1 MAYEPRDNET
11 ELVTRRRAYFI
22 EQLTKKGI
30 EHEITDKVKDENG
43 KWKPVFVK
51 LHATLKF
58 LYSYAEKMAIHMD
71 LKNSEDLKQ
80 LENEAGAE
88 SDDELDDDD
97 DGEESADYVE
107 IVMNYVKKVKENS
120 LT

>member
-1 MAYEPRDNET
+1 MAYEPRDNEP
-11 ELVTRRRAYFI
+11 ELITSRRAYFI
-22 EQLTKKGI
+22 EQLAKKGI
-30 EHEITDKVKDENG
+30 EHEITDKVKDEASG

-80 LENEAGAE
+80 LETGAAD
-88 SDDELDDDD
+88 SDDDELDTD

-107 IVMNYVKKVKENS
+107 IVMN
-120 LT
+120 